1 MKIYKNAA
9 DAAAILRRGRF
20 DDEEKRAAVRA
31 IVQDVRTRGDAA
43 LFEYCEKFDDTSLTA
58 ATVAVSREEIGEA
71 YAQVNADLLSSMKK
85 AAKNVLDYHSR
96 SPMREDI
103 RTDGRGRTTGYTVRA
118 VERAGIYV
126 PGGHRAAVQLGAD
139 GRAARKGGWGGAYLC
154 LHARQRRQ
162 DRARGAR
169 RRRSVRRRKDLQ
181 GRRRAGDRR
190 ARLRHGEHPEGRRH
204 RRPRQHLRHPRQ
216 KRGVRRGRHRHARRP
231 LRDPHHSGREAE
243 RRPHRGGYPLAGR
256 ARQARPRPSCSPTA
270 PPSRSGSPRKRSG
283 SSPSFPAAKSPHIR
297 WKIRAASSS

>member
-43 LFEYCEKFDDTSLTA
+43 LFEYCEKFDGTSLTA

-71 YAQVNADLLSSMKK
+71 YAQVSADLLSSMKK

-118 VERAGIYV
+118 VERAGI
-126 PGGHRAAVQLGAD
+126 
-139 GRAARKGGWGGAYLC
+139 
-154 LHARQRRQ
+154 
-162 DRARGAR
+162 
-169 RRRSVRRRKDLQ
+169 
-181 GRRRAGDRR
+181 
-190 ARLRHGEHPEGRRH
+190 
-204 RRPRQHLRHPRQ
+204 
-216 KRGVRRGRHRHARRP
+216 
-231 LRDPHHSGREAE
+231 
-243 RRPHRGGYPLAGR
+243 
-256 ARQARPRPSCSPTA
+256 
-270 PPSRSGSPRKRSG
+270 
-283 SSPSFPAAKSPHIR
+283 
-297 WKIRAASSS
+297 